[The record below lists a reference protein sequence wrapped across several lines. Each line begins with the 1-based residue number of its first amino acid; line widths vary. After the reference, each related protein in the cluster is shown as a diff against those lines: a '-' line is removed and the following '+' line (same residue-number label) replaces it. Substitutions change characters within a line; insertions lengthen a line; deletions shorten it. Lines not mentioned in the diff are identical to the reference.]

1 MADSV
6 AVKTTAMKVLMGRF
20 GSIAA
25 IGLRGV
31 LEDEG
36 FEVVSEQP
44 ASDGLLDVLQRIVPD
59 VVILDLDAHEA
70 RELAFRIAREFPA
83 VQVIA
88 CSSDRP
94 SMLVFP
100 AGGGGRS
107 HRVDL
112 SPARLV
118 EVLKG

>member
-1 MADSV
+1 MADSLP
-6 AVKTTAMKVLMGRF
+6 VKTTATRILIGRF
-20 GSIAA
+20 GSIAEL
-25 IGLRGV
+25 GLRGV

-59 VVILDLDAHEA
+59 VVIIDLDAHEA
-70 RELAFRIAREFPA
+70 RELAFRIARGFPKI
-83 VQVIA
+83 QVVA

-100 AGGGGRS
+100 PGEGGRS
-107 HRVDL
+107 YRVNL
-112 SPARLV
+112 SPERLV
-118 EVLKG
+118 EVLRS